1 MNPDTSIY
9 LHIPFCKHR
18 CAYCDFNTYAGQED
32 SIPAYVNALIQEINF
47 VGRCAGPTRV
57 HTVFFGGGTPSLLSA
72 PQFDSILKALS
83 KAFTFTTDAE
93 ISIEANPGTVS
104 PQKLTAIRAAGIN
117 RISFGVQSANTEE
130 LHMLEREHD
139 FFDVIEAVTSAR
151 KVGFDN
157 LNLDLIYGLPE
168 QTLSTWQTTVKRIIE
183 LHPEH
188 ISAYALT
195 LEHGTPF
202 GKWSSKGLLPLPDP
216 DLAAEMYEWAC
227 EFLDEHGYHHYE
239 ISNWAR
245 PGKECRHNVQYWR
258 SLPYLAF
265 GAGAHGYASG
275 YRYSNVLRIKTY
287 IERLSHPSSSI
298 QQTFPLSPATVNQH
312 KQTLKH
318 DMSEY
323 MLNNLRLVDA
333 GAAESDFRLRFG
345 SGLLDIYPKEID
357 ELIQN
362 GLLEWHK
369 KTSEVLDTSKVLR
382 LTERG
387 RLLGNQVF
395 MKFV

>member
-1 MNPDTSIY
+1 MYSIY

-47 VGRCAGPTRV
+47 VGLHTQKKNI
-57 HTVFFGGGTPSLLSA
+57 HTVFFGGGTPSLLSG
-72 PQFDSILKALS
+72 PQFASIMDALHA
-83 KAFTFTTDAE
+83 AFTFTADAE

-104 PQKLTAIRAAGIN
+104 AEKLTAIRNAGIN

-130 LHMLEREHD
+130 LHMLEREHS
-139 FFDVIEAVTSAR
+139 FFDVIEAVSLAR
-151 KVGFDN
+151 KAGFDN

-168 QTLSTWQTTVKRIIE
+168 QTLSTWQSTVKRILD

-202 GKWSSKGLLPLPDP
+202 GRWSSKGLLPLPDP

-227 EFLDEHGYHHYE
+227 DTLEQNGYVQYE
-239 ISNWAR
+239 ISNWAKPNR
-245 PGKECRHNVQYWR
+245 ECRHNLQYWR

-265 GAGAHGYASG
+265 GAGAHGYADG
-275 YRYSNVLRIKTY
+275 YRYSNALRIKTY
-287 IERLSHPSSSI
+287 IERLTNHQLPI
-298 QQTFPLSPATVNQH
+298 TNYQFPLSPATSNQH
-312 KQTLKH
+312 KQTPKD

-323 MLNNLRLVDA
+323 MLNNLRLTNA
-333 GAAESDFRLRFG
+333 GVAESDFSLRFG
-345 SGLLDIYPKEID
+345 SGLLDIYPKEIQ
-357 ELIQN
+357 ELVQN
-362 GLLEWHK
+362 GLLERK
-369 KTSEVLDTSKVLR
+369 NPGIYT
-382 LTERG
+382 LTKRG
-387 RLLGNQVF
+387 KLLGNQVF
-395 MKFV
+395 IRFVE